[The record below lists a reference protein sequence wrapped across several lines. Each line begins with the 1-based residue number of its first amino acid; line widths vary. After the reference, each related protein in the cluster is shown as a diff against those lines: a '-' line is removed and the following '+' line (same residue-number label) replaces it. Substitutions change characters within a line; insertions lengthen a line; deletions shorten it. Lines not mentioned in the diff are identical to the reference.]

1 MKNPN
6 VHKLVKVERVIDET
20 PTVRTLV
27 VSDEILH
34 DARPGQFCM
43 VWIPGVCPTDV
54 GLCILAK
61 VLYFNDFET
70 TAPAPDLFKRLNISM
85 DIPKIPEASIAG
97 FSRLMLPKFV
107 ARLGIHSSLCIL
119 IY

>member
-43 VWIPGVCPTDV
+43 VWIPGVAELPMSV
-54 GLCILAK
+54 MVMPRK
-61 VLYFNDFET
+61 VVCG
-70 TAPAPDLFKRLNISM
+70 M
-85 DIPKIPEASIAG
+85 
-97 FSRLMLPKFV
+97 
-107 ARLGIHSSLCIL
+107 
-119 IY
+119 

>member
-43 VWIPGVCPTDV
+43 VWIPGVAEFMHFDILTVWHRIWAV
-54 GLCILAK
+54 G
-61 VLYFNDFET
+61 
-70 TAPAPDLFKRLNISM
+70 
-85 DIPKIPEASIAG
+85 
-97 FSRLMLPKFV
+97 KFYV
-107 ARLGIHSSLCIL
+107 HD
-119 IY
+119 